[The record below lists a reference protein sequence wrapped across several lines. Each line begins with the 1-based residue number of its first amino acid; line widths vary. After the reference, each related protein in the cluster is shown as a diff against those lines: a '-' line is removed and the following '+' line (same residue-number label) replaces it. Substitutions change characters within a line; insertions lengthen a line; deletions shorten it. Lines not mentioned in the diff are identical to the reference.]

1 MSTAKWQNIAGSKN
15 FFIGGPL
22 NFFVLFSN
30 FDEFLKK
37 DVYFIFARTNYIDIE
52 SFLTES
58 ANCSGAW
65 GIAIS
70 IIDPGSHPRNSIF
83 ISHMNSH
90 LLTSPGIG
98 RTLCPPGRFHALT
111 ALEVP

>member
-1 MSTAKWQNIAGSKN
+1 MSTTKWQNIAGSKN
-15 FFIGGPL
+15 SFIGGPL

-58 ANCSGAW
+58 ANCS
-65 GIAIS
+65 
-70 IIDPGSHPRNSIF
+70 
-83 ISHMNSH
+83 
-90 LLTSPGIG
+90 
-98 RTLCPPGRFHALT
+98 
-111 ALEVP
+111 